1 MDTTRTPGD
10 DADGFDP
17 LELWAPP
24 RPGSAY
30 ATVTAPVTSVPSGPA
45 PDPWTSPLWGRPD
58 TVGGIWG
65 APDPDARLELAPAAP
80 AAAAHRS
87 VNRGLVAA
95 VATVLVAMLVG
106 FGIVKALPHSDSA
119 SVASPPS
126 SSATATPGQT
136 DPGTTDPSADPNVTD
151 PNTTDPNA
159 TDPGQALLPGQD
171 PQPTP
176 SAGSQGGSSS
186 SGSSSSSSKADPAVV
201 AAVAPSIVNIT
212 TTVGYDGNQAAGTG
226 EVMTQ
231 DGYILTNHHVIAGAT
246 SIKVAVA
253 GTTAYYQADVVGYD
267 ATHDIAVIK
276 LRNASGLTPAP
287 FGDSSTVKD
296 GDTVTGMGNAGGAG
310 GKPIVAVGT
319 VTGLDK
325 SITAMDSENGTS
337 EDLTGLIETDA
348 QIQPGDSGGSLVSSD
363 AKIIG
368 IITAGSVGASTS
380 RLGTTSTTDGYAI
393 PVNQALAIAQ
403 DIRDGKA
410 SSTVHIGASAFLGI
424 QVGGSSGGIVVSG
437 VVPGSAAE
445 KAGITA
451 GSTITSVDGQR
462 VSTNPQMRALIAPHH
477 PGDTV
482 SITWTTASGKSRTAD
497 VTFGSGPVA

>member
-1 MDTTRTPGD
+1 MSMDTNDTTGTPREV
-10 DADGFDP
+10 DAGFDP

-24 RPGSAY
+24 QPGSAY
-30 ATVTAPVTSVPSGPA
+30 ATAATPVTAVPAGPA

-58 TVGGIWG
+58 TIGGIWG
-65 APDPDARLELAPAAP
+65 APDPGARLEVAAVATPPA
-80 AAAAHRS
+80 RRT

-106 FGIVKALPHSDSA
+106 FGIVKALPHDDASA
-119 SVASPPS
+119 VATPPS
-126 SSATATPGQT
+126 TSAPAAPGHATPSPT
-136 DPGTTDPSADPNVTD
+136 DPAQGP
-151 PNTTDPNA
+151 
-159 TDPGQALLPGQD
+159 LPGQD
-171 PQPTP
+171 PQSTP
-176 SAGSQGGSSS
+176 SSPSQGGSSS
-186 SGSSSSSSKADPAVV
+186 SSAKADPAVV

-226 EVMTQ
+226 EVLTQ

-253 GTTAYYQADVVGYD
+253 GTSTYYEADVVGYD
-267 ATHDIAVIK
+267 ASHDIAVIK

-287 FGDSSTVKD
+287 FGDSSTVQK

-319 VTGLDK
+319 VTGLDQ

-337 EDLTGLIETDA
+337 EDLKGLIETDA
-348 QIQPGDSGGSLVSSD
+348 KIQPGDSGGSLVSSD

-368 IITAGSVGASTS
+368 IITAGSVGPSTS
-380 RLGTTSTTDGYAI
+380 RLGATTTTDGYAI

-410 SSTVHIGASAFLGI
+410 SGTVHIGASAFLGI
-424 QVGGSSGGIVVSG
+424 QVSGGSNRIVVSG

-445 KAGITA
+445 KAGIAA
-451 GSTITSVDGQR
+451 GSTITAVDGQP
-462 VSTNPQMRALIAPHH
+462 VSTNPQLRALIAPHH

-482 SITWTTASGKSRTAD
+482 SITWTTAGGTSRTAD

>member
-1 MDTTRTPGD
+1 MSMDTNDSSGTPREV
-10 DADGFDP
+10 DAGFDP

-30 ATVTAPVTSVPSGPA
+30 ATATTPVTTVPAGPA

-58 TVGGIWG
+58 TIGGIWG
-65 APDPDARLELAPAAP
+65 APDPNARLEVSSAAP
-80 AAAAHRS
+80 ASARRT

-106 FGIVKALPHSDSA
+106 FGIVKALPHDDTSP
-119 SVASPPS
+119 VATPPS
-126 SSATATPGQT
+126 TSAPATPGQATPSPT
-136 DPGTTDPSADPNVTD
+136 DPGTTDPSTSDPS
-151 PNTTDPNA
+151 TTDP
-159 TDPGQALLPGQD
+159 TQGLLPGQD

-176 SAGSQGGSSS
+176 SSPSQG
-186 SGSSSSSSKADPAVV
+186 GSSSSSSKADPAVV

-212 TTVGYDGNQAAGTG
+212 TTIGYDGNQAAGTG
-226 EVMTQ
+226 EVLTQ

-246 SIKVAVA
+246 SIKAAVA
-253 GTTAYYQADVVGYD
+253 GTSTYYEADVVGYD
-267 ATHDIAVIK
+267 ASHDIAVIK
-276 LRNASGLTPAP
+276 LRNASGLVPAP
-287 FGDSSTVKD
+287 FGDSSTVKE
-296 GDTVTGMGNAGGAG
+296 GDTVVGMGNAGGSG
-310 GKPIVAVGT
+310 GKPIVAVGK

-337 EDLTGLIETDA
+337 EDLKGLIQTDA
-348 QIQPGDSGGSLVSSD
+348 KIQPGDSGGSLVSSD
-363 AKIIG
+363 AKVIG
-368 IITAGSVGASTS
+368 IITAGSVAPSTS
-380 RLGTTSTTDGYAI
+380 RLGSTTTTEGFAI

-410 SSTVHIGASAFLGI
+410 SSTVHIGSSAFLGI
-424 QVGGSSGGIVVSG
+424 QVSGASNGIVVSG

-445 KAGITA
+445 KAGIAA
-451 GSTITSVDGQR
+451 GSTITAIDGQK
-462 VSTNPQMRALIAPHH
+462 VSTNPQLRALIAPHH

-482 SITWTTASGKSRTAD
+482 SITWTTAGGKSRTAD